1 MLKAVAK
8 IFASRLQLSIASLQT
23 STFQV
28 SNSTTGAAMSIK
40 HKSDVENHLSIRPKR
55 NLIHL
60 VAASQPDATDDSVG
74 EMDHA
79 NVIAQ
84 DADTHAALQPICEPT
99 PFGASTS
106 PDNSFGASIV
116 EAPKA

>member
-1 MLKAVAK
+1 
-8 IFASRLQLSIASLQT
+8 
-23 STFQV
+23 
-28 SNSTTGAAMSIK
+28 MSIK

-60 VAASQPDATDDSVG
+60 VPASEPDATGDSVG
-74 EMDHA
+74 EIDHA
-79 NVIAQ
+79 DVIAQ
-84 DADTHAALQPICEPT
+84 DADTHVALQPASEGT
-99 PFGASTS
+99 RFGPSTS